1 MRALNHPTIESTD
14 LPTVLDALADP
25 IRLRVVRQLAEAGG
39 VICGGFDVPVSM
51 STLSHHLKVLREAG
65 VVRVSPEGSRR
76 RHELRGA
83 ELESRYPGVLSSII
97 AASRGES
104 WGEG

>member
-25 IRLRVVRQLAEAGG
+25 IRLRVVQQLAEAGG

-65 VVRVSPEGSRR
+65 LVRVSPEGSRR
-76 RHELRGA
+76 RHELRDQ
-83 ELESRYPGVLSSII
+83 ELEGRYPGVLSSII
-97 AASRGES
+97 AASRS
-104 WGEG
+104 A